1 MAERVMSRGAGL
13 GTPTGSSPARAP
25 HHSHGL
31 RRFARRGMP
40 GAGRRF
46 ATATEELETGTP
58 VVSVMGEVDL
68 ATVPALAQT
77 LGGVADDRT
86 GDVIV
91 DLTGCRFLD
100 SRGLGA
106 LIAIRVRLERSDRRL
121 ALVLA
126 NQSVLRIF
134 QITQLYELFE
144 IYPSLRAAL
153 DRDGNGN
160 GNGHG

>member
-1 MAERVMSRGAGL
+1 MAERVMARGARP

-46 ATATEELETGTP
+46 ATATEQLETGTP

-106 LIAIRVRLERSDRRL
+106 LITIRARLERSDRRL

-134 QITQLYELFE
+134 EITQLDELFE

-153 DRDGNGN
+153 DRDSNGN
-160 GNGHG
+160 GNGHA

>member
-1 MAERVMSRGAGL
+1 MAERVMARGGRL

-46 ATATEELETGTP
+46 ATATEQLETGTP

-68 ATVPALAQT
+68 ATMPALAQT
-77 LGGVADDRT
+77 LGDVADDRT

-134 QITQLYELFE
+134 EITQLDEVFE

-153 DRDGNGN
+153 DRDGIGN

>member
-1 MAERVMSRGAGL
+1 
-13 GTPTGSSPARAP
+13 
-25 HHSHGL
+25 
-31 RRFARRGMP
+31 
-40 GAGRRF
+40 
-46 ATATEELETGTP
+46 
-58 VVSVMGEVDL
+58 MGEVDL

-77 LGGVADDRT
+77 LGGVADDQT

-106 LIAIRVRLERSDRRL
+106 LIAIRARLERSHRRL

-134 QITQLYELFE
+134 QITQLDEVFE

>member
-1 MAERVMSRGAGL
+1 MAERVMARGGRL
-13 GTPTGSSPARAP
+13 CTPTGSSPARAP

-46 ATATEELETGTP
+46 ATATEQLETGTP

-106 LIAIRVRLERSDRRL
+106 LIAIRARLERSDRRL

-134 QITQLYELFE
+134 EITQLDELFE

-160 GNGHG
+160 GHA

>member
-1 MAERVMSRGAGL
+1 MAERVMSRGATP

-46 ATATEELETGTP
+46 ATATEQLDTGTP

-134 QITQLYELFE
+134 QIMQLDEVFE

>member
-1 MAERVMSRGAGL
+1 MAERVMSRGARL

-31 RRFARRGMP
+31 RRFARRGMA

-46 ATATEELETGTP
+46 VTATERLDTGTP

-77 LGGVADDRT
+77 LRGVADDRT
-86 GDVIV
+86 GDVIA

-121 ALVLA
+121 ALVMA

-134 QITQLYELFE
+134 QITQLDELFE
-144 IYPSLRAAL
+144 IYPSLRAAV
-153 DRDGNGN
+153 DREGNA
-160 GNGHG
+160 